1 MKNKIIAVL
10 GVLSF
15 ASAFAPTSFAAEQP
29 ADRSSHWRP
38 QKYRT
43 NFP

>member
-29 ADRSSHWRP
+29 ADRARMHQMLRGGFW
-38 QKYRT
+38 
-43 NFP
+43 